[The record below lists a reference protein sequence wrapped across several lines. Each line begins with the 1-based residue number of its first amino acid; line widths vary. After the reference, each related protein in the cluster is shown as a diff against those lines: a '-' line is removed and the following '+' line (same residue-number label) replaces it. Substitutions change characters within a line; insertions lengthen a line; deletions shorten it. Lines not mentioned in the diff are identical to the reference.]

1 MSDLERDELEALAA
15 VQDVEADALIDQ
27 ADADFA
33 DLAKDAA
40 AELEQDLELEQVIE
54 EIREEESA
62 VEEMT
67 EEGAKQ
73 LVLSSRERW
82 GIPKYGLDWW
92 E

>member
-1 MSDLERDELEALAA
+1 MEVTYQYGAMPIASVYQIERTVVFTAASPTGGPTDSVALS
-15 VQDVEADALIDQ
+15 
-27 ADADFA
+27 
-33 DLAKDAA
+33 
-40 AELEQDLELEQVIE
+40 IE
-54 EIREEESA
+54 M
-62 VEEMT
+62 MT